1 MQSPVA
7 AAADIMNIG
16 ALQESVNKLTCRTK
30 MSKDKLHRIEAKDTA
45 YCYRGSVVCVSVCAC
60 LLFTT
65 VSPAKT
71 NEPIKVPFVKAC
83 VGPSNHV
90 LTESPDQRKGIG
102 QLLGTSY
109 NRL

>member
-1 MQSPVA
+1 MY
-7 AAADIMNIG
+7 IKNIG

-30 MSKDKLHRIEAKDTA
+30 MSKDELHRIEAKDAA
-45 YCYRGSVVCVSVCAC
+45 YCYRGSVVCVSVCVC
-60 LLFTT
+60 LLVTT
-65 VSPAKT
+65 VSPANT
-71 NEPIKVPFVKAC
+71 AEPIKVPFVKAC

>member
-1 MQSPVA
+1 
-7 AAADIMNIG
+7 MNIG
-16 ALQESVNKLTCRTK
+16 ALQESVNTCKK
-30 MSKDKLHRIEAKDTA
+30 MSKDKLHKIEAKDTS
-45 YCYRGSVVCVSVCAC
+45 YCYRGLCVCLSVCVC

-65 VSPAKT
+65 AT
-71 NEPIKVPFVKAC
+71 TAGPIKVPFVKAC

-90 LTESPDQRKGIG
+90 LTESPDQQKGIIE